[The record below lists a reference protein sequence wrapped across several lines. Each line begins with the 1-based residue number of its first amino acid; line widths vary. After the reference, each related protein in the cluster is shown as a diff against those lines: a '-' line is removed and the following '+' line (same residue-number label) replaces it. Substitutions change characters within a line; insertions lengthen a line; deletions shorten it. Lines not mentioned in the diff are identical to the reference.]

1 MLRVSRLTDYGT
13 LVMSQMAGDPGQV
26 FSASDL
32 AGRLGLGAATVSK
45 ILKSLARHEL
55 VVSVRG
61 QRGGYSLSRSP
72 QRITLADIV
81 DALEEQPFGLTECSA
96 HAGLCGIEGGCRVQ
110 ANWQRVSAVV
120 RRALESVSLAD
131 MLEPVSVPMRGPQRN
146 GAAARERAA
155 DADASRTR

>member
-13 LVMSQMAGDPGQV
+13 LVMSLMAAAPGQV
-26 FSASDL
+26 YSASDL
-32 AGRLGLGAATVSK
+32 AGRLGLGVATVSK

-55 VVSVRG
+55 VASVRG
-61 QRGGYSLSRSP
+61 QRGGYSLSRAP
-72 QRITLADIV
+72 QAITLADIV

-96 HAGLCGIEGGCRVQ
+96 HAGQCGIEGGCTVQ

-131 MLEPVSVPMRGPQRN
+131 MLEPVPVPIQGPHRVV
-146 GAAARERAA
+146 AVSRMA
-155 DADASRTR
+155 DAPAGRSR

>member
-13 LVMSQMAGDPGQV
+13 LVMSQMAGAPGQV
-26 FSASDL
+26 FSANDL
-32 AGRLGLGAATVSK
+32 AGRLGLGVATVSK

-55 VVSVRG
+55 VASVRG
-61 QRGGYSLSRSP
+61 QRGGYSLSRP
-72 QRITLADIV
+72 PARITLADIV

-131 MLEPVSVPMRGPQRN
+131 MLEPAVVPIHGPVRSPARPAAQ
-146 GAAARERAA
+146 AEAARAG
-155 DADASRTR
+155 RTR